1 MGDAEPRR
9 GPSRGGLKEAKELK
23 DLQEMFT
30 AARYL
35 SDEWGTYLQM
45 RRKGSLEPR
54 SQVCRSSVDV
64 VSRQAWT

>member
-30 AARYL
+30 AARL
-35 SDEWGTYLQM
+35 GTCLTNGGPIY
-45 RRKGSLEPR
+45 R
-54 SQVCRSSVDV
+54 
-64 VSRQAWT
+64 